1 MVRFGQAVKQM
12 SQTESGG
19 IRRATKAYQ
28 LLLRVTASLI
38 PLGAIIYVALYQDPA
53 LKFSSHGFHEIA
65 IAIAILLSG
74 FATYVTW
81 ICYRSSG
88 EVFLRWLT
96 LGLAGFTI
104 LYAPHGA
111 LTRMSHDNIVLF
123 VIFGPVSRLA
133 MVSCFLI
140 ALLRYG
146 APAVPP
152 TRRHLPQFWLA
163 GLAVFT
169 VAGVAATAG
178 AIAAPAV
185 TGRLMPLLERAS
197 LAVSL
202 IALLALALLRL
213 RSPLMTVYAVAMAAF
228 AQSSISFLVA
238 APWNHQWWLAHAIF
252 AAGFFVM
259 SWGIVQAF
267 HTTRSFRHVYSQE
280 KLMEEL
286 RAEKARADEALA
298 ESQRT
303 GAALYRSEHEM
314 RLILESA
321 DEGIYAIDNRGI
333 CTLVNRSAA
342 RLTGYTPEEM
352 LGADMHALIHAARP
366 DGSSFPASECPLLAA
381 ACSGETYK
389 AVGEVYWKKDGTALH
404 VDVAGAPI
412 VSDGLLLGI
421 VVSFTDLTA
430 RRSLETQL
438 AEANRRGALGRLA
451 ASMAHEFNNVLMGMQ
466 PFTEILEREISGNA
480 VGIQAVRRIASG
492 VKRGK
497 RVTEQIFQFTQR
509 QQPSTA
515 SMDVSPWLERVAAE
529 ARLTLDKPV
538 ELVVKKDEELAIRG
552 DASQLEEV
560 FLNLIQNA
568 IESIES
574 RGTVTLEVCRNVEG
588 AQFSFGIVENVSSY
602 AHLVVSDDGTGMSPQ
617 TMSLLF
623 EPFFT
628 TKAKTGLGL
637 WFAYQ
642 VVTDHGGQIFVES
655 EIGRGSRVHVFLP
668 LAPSAPGMPLTPA
681 LVPAADR
688 SLVLVEDDEA
698 VAAGLKAL
706 LELDGVHV
714 TVADRGAIA
723 VDTIAR
729 VRPDAVILDVGL
741 PDINGVEV
749 YARIAARWPE
759 LPVLFS
765 TGHAGLPELAPLL
778 QKPQVRYLRK
788 PYAADAI
795 LKWLDEVSGDG
806 RSRAS

>member
-1 MVRFGQAVKQM
+1 M
-12 SQTESGG
+12 SQTESAG

-28 LLLRVTASLI
+28 FLLRVTASLI
-38 PLGAIIYVALYQDPA
+38 PLGAIIYVAVYQDPA

-65 IAIAILLSG
+65 IAIAVLLSG

-111 LTRMSHDNIVLF
+111 LTRMSHENIVLF
-123 VIFGPVSRLA
+123 VIFGPISRLA

-152 TRRHLPQFWLA
+152 ARRDLPQFWLA
-163 GLAVFT
+163 GLALFT
-169 VAGVAATAG
+169 LAGVAATAG
-178 AIAAPAV
+178 AIAAPVV
-185 TGRLMPLLERAS
+185 TRRFMPVLESAALS
-197 LAVSL
+197 VSL
-202 IALLALALLRL
+202 IALVVLASLRL

-286 RAEKARADEALA
+286 RAEKTRADEALA
-298 ESQRT
+298 ESRRT
-303 GAALYRSEHEM
+303 AAALYRSEHEM

-342 RLTGYTPEEM
+342 RLTGYAPEEM

-366 DGSSFPASECPLLAA
+366 DGSSCPASECPLLVAA
-381 ACSGETYK
+381 YSGETYK

-404 VDVAGAPI
+404 VDLAGAPI
-412 VSDGLLLGI
+412 VSDGLVRGI

-451 ASMAHEFNNVLMGMQ
+451 TSMAHEFNNVLMGMQ

-480 VGIQAVRRIASG
+480 AGIQAVRRIASG

-515 SMDVSPWLERVAAE
+515 SMDVGPWLDRVAAE
-529 ARLTLDKPV
+529 ARLTLDKPI
-538 ELVVKKDEELAIRG
+538 ELVVKKDAELAIRG

-560 FLNLIQNA
+560 FLNLMQNA

-574 RGTVTLEVCRNVEG
+574 HGMVTLEVCRNIEG
-588 AQFSFGIVENVSSY
+588 TRFPFGIVENVSSC
-602 AHLVVSDDGTGMSPQ
+602 AHFIVSDDGTGMSPQ

-628 TKAKTGLGL
+628 TKGKTGLGL
-637 WFAYQ
+637 WFAHQ

-655 EIGRGSRVHVFLP
+655 EIGRGSRVHLFLP
-668 LAPSAPGMPLTPA
+668 LAPSALGTPLTPA
-681 LVPAADR
+681 LVPATGR

-706 LELDGVHV
+706 LELEGLHV

-729 VRPDAVILDVGL
+729 VLPDAVILDVGL

-749 YARIAARWPE
+749 YARIAARWPD

-778 QKPQVRYLRK
+778 GKAQVRYLRK

-806 RSRAS
+806 RSRAPRE